1 MVSGGEPMDMD
12 KFPFRG
18 IVPDSILRD
27 SSIGG
32 KRQMHSRRTHGFII
46 KLRGTT
52 EYCIGREIVSLD
64 AGQIL
69 YVKKGSSYSIRE
81 VSPGYSYVV
90 NFDSLHDQPEDFKK
104 LSAPKGL
111 DLAPLAEKMY
121 HRWQKDDLY
130 GALSSLYS
138 LLQKASAPKDYTP
151 PREKQLLGTVLEY
164 LNEHLTEPELD
175 LSVLPQITGV
185 SAAYLRR
192 IFKKACGT
200 APAGF
205 VTEQRIRLAKQML
218 ANSHTERIAQ
228 IALAAG
234 YKDALYFSRLFKKQ
248 TGLSPTEYAQMY
260 KQELF

>member
-1 MVSGGEPMDMD
+1 MDMD

-32 KRQMHSRRTHGFII
+32 RRQMHGRRAHCFII
-46 KLRGTT
+46 KLQGTT
-52 EYCIGREIVSLD
+52 EYRIGKQTATLD

-69 YVKKGSSYSIRE
+69 FVKKGSSYSIRE

-90 NFDSLHDQPEDFKK
+90 NFDSPHDLPEDFKK
-104 LSAPKGL
+104 LSAPHGL

-121 HRWQKDDLY
+121 HRWQKEDLY

-138 LLQKASAPKDYTP
+138 LLEKTSAPKDYTP
-151 PREKQLLGTVLEY
+151 PREKQLLGTVMEY
-164 LNEHLTEPELD
+164 INEHLTDPELD
-175 LSVLPQITGV
+175 LSQLPGLTGV

-192 IFKKACGT
+192 IFKKSFGT

-205 VTEQRIRLAKQML
+205 VTQQRIRLAKQLL
-218 ANSHTERIAQ
+218 ANSHTEKISE
-228 IALAAG
+228 IALKVG
-234 YKDALYFSRLFKKQ
+234 YKDSLYFSRLFKKQ

-260 KQELF
+260 QQELF